1 MDKKRRRSI
10 LALLLVLSIGNY
22 FRIEG
27 HENVRVILFLSVFM
41 IGAFAGLL
49 IADLIKLFKE
59 KKGDQDRLI

>member
-1 MDKKRRRSI
+1 MDKKRRRSV

-27 HENVRVILFLSVFM
+27 HENVRTILFLSVFM
-41 IGAFAGLL
+41 IGAFAGVL

-59 KKGDQDRLI
+59 KKGDQDRMI

>member
-27 HENVRVILFLSVFM
+27 HENVRTILFLSVFM
-41 IGAFAGLL
+41 IGAFAGVL